1 MARQDRRPTLTLN
14 PKRLK
19 MTVIKK
25 SYRDVGKIDFPLSA
39 SSEVDDVIV
48 RAFGDLTEDCHEAEA
63 VLANWA
69 EVARFNIGTSAVLA
83 IMQRVRESLTP

>member
-25 SYRDVGKIDFPLSA
+25 SYRDVGTIDFPASA
-39 SSEVDDVIV
+39 APEDGDVKV
-48 RAFGDLTEDCHEAEA
+48 HRLGDLIDDCHDAEA
-63 VLANWA
+63 VLANWV